1 MLLANILL
9 ALAWTA
15 LQGALSLANLAVGY
29 LLGYIVLQVLTRGG
43 VLPRRYLGKVGTFLG
58 LFAFLVY
65 ELILANMRLA
75 ADVVRP
81 TRTVRP
87 AVVRVPLDVTS
98 DAEILMLSALVNLT
112 PGSIVL
118 DVTEDRKTMYVH
130 VMHIESPEQARDE
143 MKTGFEQR
151 VLRLFE

>member
-15 LQGALSLANLAVGY
+15 LQGTLSLANLAVGY

-43 VLPRRYLGKVGTFLG
+43 VLPRRYLGKVGTFVG

-118 DVTEDRKTMYVH
+118 DVSEDRKTMYVH
-130 VMHIESPEQARDE
+130 VMHIESPEKARDE

-151 VLRLFE
+151 VRRLFE